1 MVNLLIVTKDS
12 VGMAHW
18 LEALTAHY
26 PLQVFNTIENVLTYK
41 PNSGAI
47 DLIIL
52 DADFIRDDY
61 SQLSLMADCANKIM
75 IVGNNYPEA
84 LQVQAV
90 VEGAWGYSEK
100 AVNADLILRAV
111 ESLLKNEIWL
121 ERHQISRVVGFL
133 NGKNG
138 MRKSHQVKLP
148 KQLLSCLTQRE
159 LAVAELIYQGEGNSS
174 IALKLAIS
182 ERTVKAHLSS
192 TFRKLEVQDRLQL
205 VVRLMNLDVSAAKN

>member
-1 MVNLLIVTKDS
+1 MANLLIVTKDS
-12 VGMAHW
+12 LGMAHW

-26 PLQVFNTIENVLTYK
+26 PLQVLNKIESVLTYK

-61 SQLSLMADCANKIM
+61 RQLSLMADCANKIM

-84 LQVQAV
+84 MQVQAV
-90 VEGAWGYSEK
+90 AEGAWGYSEK
-100 AVNADLILRAV
+100 AVNAYLILRTAKSV
-111 ESLLKNEIWL
+111 LDNEIWL
-121 ERHQISRVVGFL
+121 ERHLISRVVGSL

-138 MRKSHQVKLP
+138 MKKNHQVKSLP

-159 LAVAELIYQGEGNSS
+159 LDVAELIYQGEGNSS
-174 IALKLAIS
+174 IALKLDIS

-205 VVRLMNLDVSAAKN
+205 VVRLMNLDVSAA